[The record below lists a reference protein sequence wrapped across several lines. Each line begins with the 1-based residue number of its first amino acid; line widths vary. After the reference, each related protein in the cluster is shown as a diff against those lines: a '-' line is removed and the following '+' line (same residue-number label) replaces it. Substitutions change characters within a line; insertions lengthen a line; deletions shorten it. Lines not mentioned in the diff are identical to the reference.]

1 MAATGNKTPRRRA
14 ATTAP
19 ADPAEQMKVLFPDVT
34 VEVTDPATGKAV
46 TLTVAEYRF
55 LDGLKAQALGE
66 PLIRDLAL
74 LAGRAATAGG
84 EDATDGEGESTAGVD
99 LAALEAVV
107 GRHGELWLDLVALA
121 SGRDAAWLA
130 ALSDKDA
137 REVTG
142 AMWGANLHFF
152 IRRVVA
158 GAVTG
163 DLAAGPWGSLGS
175 WMHLSARATDG
186 VTPRSAGD

>member
-74 LAGRAATAGG
+74 LAGRAATAAD
-84 EDATDGEGESTAGVD
+84 EDEGESTAGVD

-175 WMHLSARATDG
+175 WMRLSARATDAA
-186 VTPRSAGD
+186 TPRSAGG